1 MVKGSAKKYPGT
13 TAAISAPE
21 PVMFLLHSA
30 LSEVTDGH
38 ESVHHIL
45 SLSQK
50 DETMS
55 HSLP

>member
-1 MVKGSAKKYPGT
+1 MVKGTAKKYPGT
-13 TAAISAPE
+13 SAAFSAPE
-21 PVMFLLHSA
+21 PVKFVLPSA

-50 DETMS
+50 DEIMS